1 MLTNCSHIVY
11 RLLFELFANNL
22 LTIWQPFG
30 MKDYTSKTDTEL
42 VKFTLKNQEV
52 FLYLMQRYEKKLLR
66 YICRL
71 SGTNQEFAEDILQEA
86 FIKIYKNLN
95 DFDTDLQFSTWAYRI
110 THNEAI
116 NYLKKVG
123 NEKTI
128 PLETDDQDVINLI
141 NILESD
147 IDIAKDMAKKELQEK
162 VQKIVSMLSPQFREI
177 LVLKFLEDKNY
188 QEISD
193 ILQKPMGTVAT
204 LINRAKIQFKQIAL
218 KNNLLT
224 KIQ

>member
-1 MLTNCSHIVY
+1 M
-11 RLLFELFANNL
+11 
-22 LTIWQPFG
+22 
-30 MKDYTSKTDTEL
+30 DYTSKTDNEL
-42 VKFTLKNQEV
+42 VKLTLKNQEI
-52 FLYLMQRYEKKLLR
+52 FLHLMQRYEKKLLR
-66 YICRL
+66 YIYRL
-71 SGTNQEFAEDILQEA
+71 SGSSQEFAEDILQEI

-110 THNEAI
+110 THNETI

-141 NILESD
+141 DILESD
-147 IDIAKDMAKKELQEK
+147 IDIVKDTAKKELQDR
-162 VQKIVSMLSPQFREI
+162 VQKVVSMLSPQFREI

-193 ILQKPMGTVAT
+193 ILQKPMGTIAT
-204 LINRAKIQFKQIAL
+204 LINRAKEQFKQIAL

-224 KIQ
+224 NINE